1 MHTAESPQG
10 FIFEQIHIDAAR
22 NSSDDFNLF
31 HDKNKWQR
39 IRGNP
44 FGGPIVLGFQLECLI
59 EYQMC
64 LHRRQHSEDAL
75 IARHN
80 LRYSNYQLTF
90 ADVVRPGEPVFID
103 IKNSQLGGGDNVT
116 LANRVALKKQSGL
129 VLLGYKKE
137 SQQPLFPA
145 DVDLS
150 RLPALHQL
158 PDRCHI
164 GNSGFF
170 LKRKFMNTGN
180 AKNFLSGSL
189 AEQDDYFDELEDK
202 ARFPEIFPVSLVSC
216 ALLEHARSAGHDF
229 EREPMV
235 YTGHRI
241 SIDRE
246 HLRNM
251 KSNSEVHLLIRKAEA
266 LDGDKGLGASTVAN
280 HLYHCLGM
288 LGDAIPLFW
297 AEIAMTPL
305 DEIIKAMRK
314 NSKA

>member
-1 MHTAESPQG
+1 MRTAESPQG

>member
-1 MHTAESPQG
+1 MRTTDMPQG
-10 FIFEQIHIDAAR
+10 FTFLQIHVDAAR

-39 IRGNP
+39 IRDNP

-64 LHRRQHSEDAL
+64 LHRHRHGEVAL
-75 IARHN
+75 IAQHD

-90 ADVVRPGEPVFID
+90 ADVVRPGEPVFVD
-103 IKNSQLGGGDNVT
+103 IKKSQLGGGDNIT
-116 LANRVALKKQSGL
+116 LANRVALKKSGGL

-137 SQQPLFPA
+137 SQRPLFMP
-145 DVDLS
+145 DEDLAY
-150 RLPALHQL
+150 LPALHQL

-170 LKRKFMNTGN
+170 LKRKFMNIGN

-202 ARFPEIFPVSLVSC
+202 ASFPEIFPVSLVSC
-216 ALLEHARSAGHDF
+216 ALLEHGRNAGHDF

-235 YTGHRI
+235 YTGHKI
-241 SIDRE
+241 SVDRA
-246 HLRNM
+246 HLRSV
-251 KSNSEVHLLIRKAEA
+251 KSNDEVHLLIRKAA
-266 LDGDKGLGASTVAN
+266 APDGDKGLGNSTVAH

-288 LGDAIPLFW
+288 LGNATPLFW

-305 DEIIKAMRK
+305 DEIVRVMLK
-314 NSKA
+314 NSSA